1 MVSVIRRREFVCVAA
16 SAAAFGGT
24 AARAEGK
31 TGVGVYPVAVPTY
44 QNMFVAQAKGF
55 FKDEGYDFKLIQG
68 GSGVKTREIIASRQ
82 GDFGI
87 ADIQHV
93 LQLNKN
99 GRPTRALM
107 TLDQRAP
114 GVRFAIRKDLFDQGV
129 DTVQKFAA
137 WKRPDGKRAILG
149 VSSLGGTSHLWSNYF
164 MQSMD
169 LADKV
174 TWVGVGNVDTMLGS
188 LKSKQI
194 DLLSSAISV
203 VSEAEKNGWGKV
215 IYSPSDEKTW
225 NSVIGGPVP
234 VNANYCLAA
243 TIEKEPEKV
252 QAFTNAA
259 WRAQQWIKAN
269 SPENIL
275 ATIEPFVG
283 STSKNA
289 NLLELGELKE
299 VGDWNGLIPA
309 ENWARGEK
317 VWYGELTGL
326 KQHIKMEDAVA
337 DKFLKAAHAKYPA

>member
-1 MVSVIRRREFVCVAA
+1 
-16 SAAAFGGT
+16 
-24 AARAEGK
+24 
-31 TGVGVYPVAVPTY
+31 
-44 QNMFVAQAKGF
+44 MFVAQAKGF

-68 GSGVKTREIIASRQ
+68 GSGVKTREILASRQ
-82 GDFGI
+82 GDFAI

-269 SPENIL
+269 SSENIL

>member
-1 MVSVIRRREFVCVAA
+1 
-16 SAAAFGGT
+16 
-24 AARAEGK
+24 
-31 TGVGVYPVAVPTY
+31 
-44 QNMFVAQAKGF
+44 
-55 FKDEGYDFKLIQG
+55 
-68 GSGVKTREIIASRQ
+68 
-82 GDFGI
+82 
-87 ADIQHV
+87 V

-299 VGDWNGLIPA
+299 VGDWNGLINA
-309 ENWARGEK
+309 DSWKRGEK

>member
-1 MVSVIRRREFVCVAA
+1 
-16 SAAAFGGT
+16 
-24 AARAEGK
+24 
-31 TGVGVYPVAVPTY
+31 VAVPTY

-68 GSGVKTREIIASRQ
+68 GSGVKTREIIASKQ